1 MDIQIKI
8 YYTGSEYV
16 RRRRSED
23 FLMATFA
30 GSSLLLMYRLII
42 VSALITVL
50 GVSVFIN
57 QKRYSWL
64 ILYWIFLVAA
74 WVNKWTGPGLPPSL
88 YVFMFLLAIQLE
100 EWYYLY
106 RVKKALTKIVVDTGD
121 KPVFIEVLPY
131 KVRKYAQNH
140 YNLQRPVMIEI
151 LKGKEVIRAYF
162 DLKSSELF
170 IEEPVLFPVYM
181 GFPEKV
187 WKEVISA
194 YGTGTQK
201 ETEFRDKF
209 GNLVGV
215 ITYDESGS
223 KTQKSWRLKRSL
235 YETWDPVHGKWV
247 QRPRGW
253 RPR

>member
-1 MDIQIKI
+1 M
-8 YYTGSEYV
+8 

-23 FLMATFA
+23 FLMAVFA
-30 GSSLLLMYRLII
+30 GSSLLLMYRLTI
-42 VSALITVL
+42 VSVVVTVL
-50 GVSVFIN
+50 GAFVFVN

-74 WVNKWTGPGLPPSL
+74 WVNKCAGPGPPPYL
-88 YVFMFLLAIQLE
+88 YVVMFALAVQLE
-100 EWYYLY
+100 EWYYSY
-106 RVKKALTKIVVDTGD
+106 RVKRTLTKIAVDTGEQ
-121 KPVFIEVLPY
+121 PVLIEVLPY

-140 YNLQRPVMIEI
+140 YNLQRPVMVDI

-162 DLKSSELF
+162 DLKSNELF
-170 IEEPVLFPVYM
+170 IEEPVLFPVYT

-187 WKEVISA
+187 WKEVISV

-201 ETEFRDKF
+201 EAEFRDKF

-215 ITYDESGS
+215 IVYDKSGL

-235 YETWDPVHGKWV
+235 YETWDPIHEKWV
-247 QRPRGW
+247 QQPRGW
-253 RPR
+253 NPR

>member
-1 MDIQIKI
+1 M
-8 YYTGSEYV
+8 

-23 FLMATFA
+23 FLMAVFA
-30 GSSLLLMYRLII
+30 GSSILLMYRSIT

-50 GVSVFIN
+50 SAFVFVN

-74 WVNKWTGPGLPPSL
+74 WVTKCAGPGLPPYL
-88 YVFMFLLAIQLE
+88 YVLMFLLAVQLE

-106 RVKKALTKIVVDTGD
+106 RVKKALTKIVEDTEEQ
-121 KPVFIEVLPY
+121 PVLIEVLPY

-140 YNLQRPVMIEI
+140 YNLQRPVMVDI

-162 DLKSSELF
+162 DLEKGELF
-170 IEEPVLFPVYM
+170 IEEPVLFPVYT

-187 WKEVISA
+187 WKEVVSI
-194 YGTGTQK
+194 YGTGAQR

-235 YETWDPVHGKWV
+235 YETWDTVHEKWV
-247 QRPRGW
+247 QQPRGW
-253 RPR
+253 KPK

>member
-1 MDIQIKI
+1 M
-8 YYTGSEYV
+8 

-23 FLMATFA
+23 FLMAVFA
-30 GSSLLLMYRLII
+30 GSSILLMYRSIT

-50 GVSVFIN
+50 SAFVFVN

-64 ILYWIFLVAA
+64 ILYWILLVAA
-74 WVNKWTGPGLPPSL
+74 WVTKWTGPGLPPYL
-88 YVFMFLLAIQLE
+88 YVFMFVLAVQLE

-106 RVKKALTKIVVDTGD
+106 RVKKTLTKIVVDTRD
-121 KPVFIEVLPY
+121 KPITIEILPY

-151 LKGKEVIRAYF
+151 MKGKEVIRAYF

-170 IEEPVLFPVYM
+170 IEEPVLFPVYT
-181 GFPEKV
+181 GSPEKV
-187 WKEVISA
+187 WKEVVSV
-194 YGTGTQK
+194 YGTGAQR
-201 ETEFRDKF
+201 EAEFRDKF

-215 ITYDESGS
+215 IVYDKSGL

-235 YETWDPVHGKWV
+235 YETWDPIHEKWV
-247 QRPRGW
+247 QQPRGW
-253 RPR
+253 KPK

>member
-1 MDIQIKI
+1 M
-8 YYTGSEYV
+8 

-23 FLMATFA
+23 FLMAAFA
-30 GSSLLLMYRLII
+30 GFSILLMYRLTT
-42 VSALITVL
+42 VSALVTIL
-50 GVSVFIN
+50 GAFIFVN

-64 ILYWIFLVAA
+64 ILYGIFLVAA
-74 WVNKWTGPGLPPSL
+74 WVTKCAGPGLPFYL
-88 YVFMFLLAIQLE
+88 YALMFFLAVQLE

-106 RVKKALTKIVVDTGD
+106 RAKKTLTKIVMGAGD
-121 KPVFIEVLPY
+121 KPVLIEVLPY

-140 YNLQRPVMIEI
+140 YKLQRPVMVDI
-151 LKGKEVIRAYF
+151 LKDKEVIRAYF
-162 DLKSSELF
+162 DLKSNELF
-170 IEEPVLFPVYM
+170 IEEPVLFPVYT

-187 WKEVISA
+187 WKEVISV

-223 KTQKSWRLKRSL
+223 KTQESWRLKRSL
-235 YETWDPVHGKWV
+235 YETWDPIHEKWV
-247 QRPRGW
+247 QQPRGW
-253 RPR
+253 KPR